1 MSAHGELRAHPRA
14 GDVRFSWRRV
24 NAIILRHL
32 YVLRRSW
39 PRILELAYWPTVQMI
54 LWGFVTLFFLQH
66 SSWLA
71 QAAGV
76 LISAVILW
84 DVLFRSN
91 LGVSLSFM
99 EEMWARNLGQLFVS
113 PLRPGELVAALT
125 IMSLIRTV
133 ISVAPAA
140 VLALPFFDVWVFALG
155 PPLIAFFANLLVM
168 GWSIGLLVSALVL
181 RFGLGAESLAW
192 LAVFAVA
199 PLSGVYYPIA
209 TLPGWLQPVAW
220 SLPSAYVFEGMR
232 SVLFDHAFRLDLLA
246 GAVGL
251 NALYLSAA
259 AAFFIYMVRVARR
272 RGLLLRQGE

>member
-1 MSAHGELRAHPRA
+1 MNVRAHPRA
-14 GDVRFSWRRV
+14 GDVWFSWRRV
-24 NAIILRHL
+24 SAIILRHL

-76 LISAVILW
+76 LISAVLLW

-113 PLRPGELVAALT
+113 PLRPGELVAALM

-140 VLALPFFDVWVFALG
+140 VLALPFYDVWVFALG
-155 PPLIAFFANLLVM
+155 PPLIAFFANLLIM
-168 GWSIGLLVSALVL
+168 GWSIGLVVSALVL
-181 RFGLGAESLAW
+181 RLGLGAESLAW

-199 PLSGVYYPIA
+199 PLSGVYYPIE

-232 SVLFDHAFRLDLLA
+232 SVLFDDVFRLDLLA

-259 AAFFIYMVRVARR
+259 TAFFIFMVRVARQ